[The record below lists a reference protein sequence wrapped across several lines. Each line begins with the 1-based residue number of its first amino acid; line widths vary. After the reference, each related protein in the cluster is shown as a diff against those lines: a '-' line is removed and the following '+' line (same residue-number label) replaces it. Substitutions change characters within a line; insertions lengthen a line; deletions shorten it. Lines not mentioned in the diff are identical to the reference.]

1 MIAVRWLVA
10 SSIRRPIPNW
20 KSAAIEK
27 PVKTP
32 AERRGL
38 QQHEAEDE
46 RRVSLGVVEVRG
58 VGDRREAAGEG
69 GEEEEREDQRRDQ
82 QGRVW

>member
-27 PVKTP
+27 PVKT
-32 AERRGL
+32 AEGGRL
-38 QQHEAEDE
+38 QQDEAE
-46 RRVSLGVVEVRG
+46 LNVVYPSG
-58 VGDRREAAGEG
+58 
-69 GEEEEREDQRRDQ
+69 
-82 QGRVW
+82 

>member
-32 AERRGL
+32 PS
-38 QQHEAEDE
+38 AEDW
-46 RRVSLGVVEVRG
+46 SSTKPKMKVV
-58 VGDRREAAGEG
+58 
-69 GEEEEREDQRRDQ
+69 
-82 QGRVW
+82 